1 MYSTRLHRLGAA
13 RAKRPISKNFNEIEI
28 SCCRGCLT
36 EPDRRPMATRAVS
49 SPLVA
54 GCQTPNRAV
63 TGVPRDGASNK
74 KPYGLKALGAW
85 GNGKTNSQFMDVILM
100 VHCNRPML
108 RRTTKRDPQPV
119 GSTAMPFG
127 EEAMKN
133 HCAYCHGKFGLVRHR
148 RAFKSFCS
156 QTCVDHYRTWLRSE
170 VRKRKSWSDC
180 LWSAS
185 LNVVPYSGERS
196 SA

>member
-13 RAKRPISKNFNEIEI
+13 RAKRPIAKNFNEIEI

-108 RRTTKRDPQPV
+108 RRTTKRDPQPAIW
-119 GSTAMPFG
+119 GRGHEKSLRLLPWQ
-127 EEAMKN
+127 
-133 HCAYCHGKFGLVRHR
+133 VRLG
-148 RAFKSFCS
+148 AASSSVQELLFA
-156 QTCVDHYRTWLRSE
+156 D
-170 VRKRKSWSDC
+170 VR
-180 LWSAS
+180 
-185 LNVVPYSGERS
+185 
-196 SA
+196 